1 MKFKQNIQY
10 LSLCIV
16 MTFLVSCK
24 AQVVQDTKP
33 LYSNNEW
40 RTAAANTY
48 FKDSN
53 NDLGRLVGKW
63 RFIDGAETLEIDLV
77 LKEQHHTNLSYSGL
91 QFDQDFLYGEY
102 KYTNEES
109 EALVNSLADLQSS
122 VDPFD
127 HLIKGNYI
135 TNINNTELCETCTN
149 ELAVKL
155 HIDDPQRDYIPYV
168 MYVQHIPAN
177 SQGNPM
183 EQIRLVIRIN
193 DMTIVPE
200 GEPTDTRIRLGFYTL
215 NKVE

>member
-1 MKFKQNIQY
+1 MMMARIY
-10 LSLCIV
+10 LIAIILLTAI
-16 MTFLVSCK
+16 SCK
-24 AQVVQDTKP
+24 AQFVQETKP
-33 LYSNNEW
+33 LYDDGFRRAQE
-40 RTAAANTY
+40 NTY
-48 FKDSN
+48 YKDFG

-135 TNINNTELCETCTN
+135 TKINNTELCETCTN

-155 HIDDPQRDYIPYV
+155 HIDDPQRDYIPYR
-168 MYVQHIPAN
+168 MYIQHIPTN

>member
-1 MKFKQNIQY
+1 MKKKGNLLLLIT
-10 LSLCIV
+10 IV
-16 MTFLVSCK
+16 ILFISSCK
-24 AQVVQDTKP
+24 AQTIQLEKP

-40 RTAAANTY
+40 RTATANTY
-48 FKDSN
+48 FKDFG
-53 NDLGRLVGKW
+53 NDLVKLVGTW
-63 RFIDGAETLEIDLV
+63 VYTENLERFEISLV
-77 LKEQHHTNLSYSGL
+77 LKEQYTGNLTLSGL
-91 QFDQDFLYGEY
+91 QFDQDMLYGEY
-102 KYTNEES
+102 KYNNEQGE
-109 EALVNSLADLQSS
+109 ELVNSLGELQSS
-122 VDPFD
+122 TDPYE

-155 HIDDPQRDYIPYV
+155 HIEDPQRDYIPYR
-168 MYVQHIPAN
+168 MYIQHIPAN

>member
-1 MKFKQNIQY
+1 MYDDGFRR
-10 LSLCIV
+10 
-16 MTFLVSCK
+16 
-24 AQVVQDTKP
+24 AQ
-33 LYSNNEW
+33 E
-40 RTAAANTY
+40 NTY
-48 FKDSN
+48 YKDFG

-135 TNINNTELCETCTN
+135 TKINNTELCETCTN

-155 HIDDPQRDYIPYV
+155 HIDDPQRDYIPYR
-168 MYVQHIPAN
+168 MYIQHIPTN

>member
-1 MKFKQNIQY
+1 MMTTRIY
-10 LSLCIV
+10 LIAIALLTAI
-16 MTFLVSCK
+16 SCK
-24 AQVVQDTKP
+24 AQFVQETKP
-33 LYSNNEW
+33 LYSNNNW
-40 RTAAANTY
+40 REIAQENVY
-48 FKDSN
+48 YKDYDDNLS
-53 NDLGRLVGKW
+53 RLVGTW
-63 RFIDGAETLEIDLV
+63 RFIDGSETLELS
-77 LKEQHHTNLSYSGL
+77 LKFKEKHQSISFTDA
-91 QFDQDFLYGEY
+91 QFDQDMLYGEY
-102 KYTNEES
+102 KYNNEQGE
-109 EALVNSLADLQSS
+109 ELVNSLGELQSS
-122 VDPFD
+122 TDPYE
-127 HLIKGNYI
+127 HLINGNYI
-135 TNINNTELCETCTN
+135 TNINNTELCETFTN